1 MEKTVKVGFDA
12 EADFLEVC
20 FSDAPA
26 LTLETDDEA
35 VMKRV
40 DASGKLLGF
49 SILGVSKRAGQKHPL
64 EATDRNDYRQTK
76 PNLRELLFS
85 EQGRGPAGA
94 DRVQRYLQSRR
105 CRARHDCAHHD
116 KERPI
121 RSFLR

>member
-1 MEKTVKVGFDA
+1 MEKTVKVWFDA

-40 DASGKLLGF
+40 DASGKRLGF

-64 EATDRNDYRQTK
+64 EATDRNDYHQTK

-85 EQGRGPAGA
+85 AACVQPPPRRGGVTENAAAG
-94 DRVQRYLQSRR
+94 QN
-105 CRARHDCAHHD
+105 
-116 KERPI
+116 
-121 RSFLR
+121 